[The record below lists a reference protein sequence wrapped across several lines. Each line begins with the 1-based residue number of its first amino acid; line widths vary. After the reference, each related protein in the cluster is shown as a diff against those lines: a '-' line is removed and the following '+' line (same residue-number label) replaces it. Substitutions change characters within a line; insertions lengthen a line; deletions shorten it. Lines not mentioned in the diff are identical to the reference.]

1 MEKFDEIKL
10 PDDAVLKTSWLYA
23 LSKKINLAPSLYL
36 AAGAIH
42 GCVLCEEDRPL
53 IYMEDVGRH
62 NAIDK
67 IAGEAQGN
75 AVSMQVIARDSEN
88 WAPQKRQDMTNA
100 RIRSIKDALVQ
111 RGIAGSR
118 IRVTW
123 TPSLSDSGITHDG
136 AGYQIFAKLQIE
148 KP

>member
-1 MEKFDEIKL
+1 MVCATDDNPDAKL
-10 PDDAVLKTSWLYA
+10 SAQTAVNAVMAETG
-23 LSKKINLAPSLYL
+23 IPQNG
-36 AAGAIH
+36 GAIQA
-42 GCVLCEEDRPL
+42 GTLYQVPFDFGSTALDASAAP
-53 IYMEDVGRH
+53 
-62 NAIDK
+62 AIDK
-67 IAGEAQGN
+67 IASEATQGK
-75 AVSMQVIARDSEN
+75 AVDIQVIARDSEN